1 MRPCLYVIEEIILRY
16 NFSVKISNPQKKQ
29 FYASKKTESQVD
41 MKEAKRMTLFII
53 MINVSRNGINAI
65 MKNDPIKYLL
75 KNKTNVWASE
85 PTTKP
90 DQAPASSLP
99 VRQAPS
105 PQSDIT
111 QWQYSYLTRTIQEK
125 SNVIIMI
132 HPLIA
137 SNNISAHLTSPIYT

>member
-1 MRPCLYVIEEIILRY
+1 MHVLANQHIQI
-16 NFSVKISNPQKKQ
+16 
-29 FYASKKTESQVD
+29 YASKKTESQVD

-65 MKNDPIKYLL
+65 MKNDPIKYLHMT
-75 KNKTNVWASE
+75 KVWASE
-85 PTTKP
+85 PTAKP

-111 QWQYSYLTRTIQEK
+111 Q
-125 SNVIIMI
+125 
-132 HPLIA
+132 
-137 SNNISAHLTSPIYT
+137 